1 MSDSVIDAA
10 SNIMEVKQQVVGETE
25 RLEKDVSETQGS
37 QELIAVSENENNTA
51 EEATS
56 QARNSIESNAPDAG
70 HTVPDSAEQTS
81 NTAIVV
87 VNEIEEIKHVVV
99 QETVVTATMP
109 KSVQQLPASSEK
121 TDVDDQ
127 SSIDEGAKKYPD
139 HVVTL
144 VSTRNGQLPKD
155 STNVQ
160 NAVQVQDKGIL
171 QRKENNLEVCSHD
184 QNVSGTN
191 SNDQSGITE
200 VDDGKSRCAGESETV
215 ALKSEKLELKEVL
228 DKSNKVLE
236 VMQMTGTGD
245 VRDVQIT
252 QEFGQQSK
260 EKKGDE
266 KKEGQ
271 KEDGNGEQKIEN
283 KEPGNM
289 SKIAH
294 ANGEGSEADRK
305 VEDDVKAKTAGN
317 GQNSEEEPNVTFNVQ
332 DKDGKTQKTVIDNTG
347 ESKEDDESGYGK
359 GTTGS
364 TTDAKDE
371 TPKPQQSGGNEV
383 CLSSTRDTIELKI

>member
-1 MSDSVIDAA
+1 MFVDTNPSHIPVSESDRCEQMSDSVINAA

-25 RLEKDVSETQGS
+25 RLENDVSETQVS
-37 QELIAVSENENNTA
+37 QELIAVSENT
-51 EEATS
+51 
-56 QARNSIESNAPDAG
+56 D
-70 HTVPDSAEQTS
+70 
-81 NTAIVV
+81 
-87 VNEIEEIKHVVV
+87 
-99 QETVVTATMP
+99 
-109 KSVQQLPASSEK
+109 EK

-127 SSIDEGAKKYPD
+127 SSIDEGAKKNPD

-144 VSTRNGQLPKD
+144 VFTRDGKLPKD
-155 STNVQ
+155 STDVQ
-160 NAVQVQDKGIL
+160 NAVQVQDKSIL
-171 QRKENNLEVCSHD
+171 QSKKNNLDVSHD

-200 VDDGKSRCAGESETV
+200 VDDGKSTCAGESETV

-236 VMQMTGTGD
+236 VIQMTGTGD
-245 VRDVQIT
+245 VA
-252 QEFGQQSK
+252 QEPGQQSK
-260 EKKGDE
+260 EKKGEE
-266 KKEGQ
+266 KKEAQ

-283 KEPGNM
+283 EEPGNM
-289 SKIAH
+289 SKVAH
-294 ANGEGSEADRK
+294 ANGEGSETDRK
-305 VEDDVKAKTAGN
+305 VEDDVKAKMAGN
-317 GQNSEEEPNVTFNVQ
+317 GKKSEEESNVNFNVQ

-359 GTTGS
+359 GTTRS

>member
-10 SNIMEVKQQVVGETE
+10 SNIMEVKQQVVGETD

-56 QARNSIESNAPDAG
+56 QARNSIECNAPDAG
-70 HTVPDSAEQTS
+70 HTVSDSAEQTS

-87 VNEIEEIKHVVV
+87 VNEIEEIKRVVV

-109 KSVQQLPASSEK
+109 KIVQQPPAASEK

-127 SSIDEGAKKYPD
+127 GSIDESAKKDPD

-171 QRKENNLEVCSHD
+171 QSKKNNLEVSHD

-200 VDDGKSRCAGESETV
+200 VDDGKYRCAGESETV

-236 VMQMTGTGD
+236 AIQMTGTGD

-252 QEFGQQSK
+252 QELGQQSK
-260 EKKGDE
+260 EKTGDE
-266 KKEGQ
+266 KKEDQ

-283 KEPGNM
+283 DEPGNM
-289 SKIAH
+289 FKIAH
-294 ANGEGSEADRK
+294 ANGEGSETDRK

-317 GQNSEEEPNVTFNVQ
+317 GKKSEEEPNVNFNVQ
-332 DKDGKTQKTVIDNTG
+332 DKEGKTQKTVIDDTG
-347 ESKEDDESGYGK
+347 ESNEDGESSDGK
-359 GTTGS
+359 GTTTS
-364 TTDAKDE
+364 TTDTKDE
-371 TPKPQQSGGNEV
+371 TPKPQQSGGSQV
-383 CLSSTRDTIELKI
+383 CLSNTSDIIELKI